1 MLISVLAEFLYSG
14 GSDGDSSTV
23 RSVNFK
29 KERLLWK
36 LFLIIS
42 AAWYSTTG

>member
-14 GSDGDSSTV
+14 GSDAAESLV
-23 RSVNFK
+23 RSVNFE

-42 AAWYSTTG
+42 AAWYLMTG